1 MEETVR
7 LRRALKRLP
16 QIATRCL
23 AIVLKIRVR
32 RDQIACTDGHSS
44 ALKRPVRHGIPIHF
58 AKREAMIDDRNGT

>member
-23 AIVLKIRVR
+23 AIVLKIRVL
-32 RDQIACTDGHSS
+32 RDQMARIDGHSS
-44 ALKRPVRHGIPIHF
+44 ALRQTAHYFIPIHF
-58 AKREAMIDDRNGT
+58 AKREDMIDDRKGT